1 MIADNTE
8 ISIKGNDIYL
18 VGNVLNISAVLDPV
32 PEEAV
37 TYQWLKEGVA
47 IEGKT
52 DQNLNLLLKDDV
64 SDYSLE
70 VTFEDESVGTLEFNV
85 KVSAGLYN
93 AHVEPLEHRNSG
105 FTRISLGELDQIVA
119 YNKAEVDW
127 KTKIEDIENS
137 STQNTNSKIVSQNI
151 TSNLEKSSLDAE
163 VIEVNKK

>member
-52 DQNLNLLLKDDV
+52 DQ
-64 SDYSLE
+64 
-70 VTFEDESVGTLEFNV
+70 
-85 KVSAGLYN
+85 
-93 AHVEPLEHRNSG
+93 
-105 FTRISLGELDQIVA
+105 I
-119 YNKAEVDW
+119 
-127 KTKIEDIENS
+127 
-137 STQNTNSKIVSQNI
+137 
-151 TSNLEKSSLDAE
+151 
-163 VIEVNKK
+163 